1 MAGSGS
7 IVATSVRRKSTPMHR
22 LVLAAA
28 AFSLLASGAAA
39 QELLADSNKD
49 GKITP
54 QEWDRAAAKKIK

>member
-1 MAGSGS
+1 
-7 IVATSVRRKSTPMHR
+7 MHR

-28 AFSLLASGAAA
+28 LSLLASGAAA
-39 QELLADSNKD
+39 QELLADANKD